1 MLIAAPPMKGTHPV
15 RILTAIAIATCL
27 TGMATSQG
35 PDRTA
40 RDARYTCQLLED
52 IGDALPGPVYYSR
65 YFASAQD
72 DPAYEFEGLE
82 DFLYRLGGSSYPNGR
97 SHASED
103 WMRAFRQF
111 PMSVLQ
117 EAWNGWRAGGPISCP
132 GIAAER
138 WATQSEMEARWRPAQ
153 EARRYAA
160 TLPPNH
166 PLRLE
171 PPPASGGYFVETAR
185 PVFNESGYRALVLD
199 SEGMSATIYAYGE
212 DGWQSIA
219 VEQWM
224 YD

>member
-1 MLIAAPPMKGTHPV
+1 V
-15 RILTAIAIATCL
+15 RTLTAIVL
-27 TGMATSQG
+27 TASLAASASAQDL
-35 PDRTA
+35 DRTA

-52 IGDALPGPVYYSR
+52 IGDAISGPVYYSR

-72 DPAYEFEGLE
+72 NPSYEFEGLE
-82 DFLYRLGGSSYPNGR
+82 EFLYRLGGSSYADGR
-97 SHASED
+97 SHAPEG
-103 WMRAFRQF
+103 WIRAFRQF
-111 PMSVLQ
+111 PMSMLQ
-117 EAWNGWRAGGPISCP
+117 EAWNGWHAGGPISCP

-219 VEQWM
+219 VEQWSFH
-224 YD
+224 